1 MFILKAELG
10 LVSHLLLITLKRLS
24 VKCWIYLDLLGKVN
38 LVFLVVVL
46 GLVVAGLINPVLQ
59 NNF

>member
-1 MFILKAELG
+1 M
-10 LVSHLLLITLKRLS
+10 
-24 VKCWIYLDLLGKVN
+24 LDIFELLGKVN